1 MKKDLEEAANWIK
14 STTGSDEYT
23 ISPLRQEA
31 SSRSY
36 YRITT
41 NDQSYILAI
50 QSKEAPEKNF
60 AASGSSAAKFL
71 YAAKLLEN
79 NSVRVPEIYAF
90 SEDLR
95 FMLQEDLGD
104 VTLDTHKK
112 LDNKVVLEQALD
124 QLTLIYSVDQDVL
137 KAFSYDDLFKQTS
150 NFLDIFK
157 DRNIILSKDE
167 ITLINALRKKLV
179 ELIMNQPFLPTHNDF
194 ERRNFIYFKE
204 QIYIIDFQDLNV
216 GPMGMD
222 LASLLYEHDFDYP
235 EDLINEL
242 LQKHCERNGLGLNA
256 KDADILTKQVLTH
269 RSMRCVALLN
279 DFNKQGKL
287 LNRKDDID
295 KFIKRIHLGLSS
307 LKFTDEIHII
317 EKLL

>member
-1 MKKDLEEAANWIK
+1 MILREE
-14 STTGSDEYT
+14 
-23 ISPLRQEA
+23 
-31 SSRSY
+31 
-36 YRITT
+36 
-41 NDQSYILAI
+41 
-50 QSKEAPEKNF
+50 
-60 AASGSSAAKFL
+60 
-71 YAAKLLEN
+71 
-79 NSVRVPEIYAF
+79 
-90 SEDLR
+90 
-95 FMLQEDLGD
+95 
-104 VTLDTHKK
+104 
-112 LDNKVVLEQALD
+112 
-124 QLTLIYSVDQDVL
+124 
-137 KAFSYDDLFKQTS
+137 
-150 NFLDIFK
+150 
-157 DRNIILSKDE
+157 ILSTLKD
-167 ITLINALRKKLV
+167 
-179 ELIMNQPFLPTHNDF
+179 
-194 ERRNFIYFKE
+194 

-216 GPMGMD
+216 GPIGMD

-256 KDADILTKQVLTH
+256 KDADILIKQVLTH

>member
-50 QSKEAPEKNF
+50 QSKEAPEQNF

-112 LDNKVVLEQALD
+112 LDNKIVLEQALD
-124 QLTLIYSVDQDVL
+124 QLALIYSVDQDVL

-157 DRNIILSKDE
+157 DRNIILNKNE

-179 ELIMNQPFLPTHNDF
+179 ELIMSQPFLPTHNDF

>member
-14 STTGSDEYT
+14 NTTGSDEYT

-41 NDQSYILAI
+41 KEQSYILAI

-90 SEDLR
+90 SEDLH

-112 LDNKVVLEQALD
+112 LDNKIVLEQALD
-124 QLTLIYSVDQDVL
+124 QLSLIYSVDQDVL

-150 NFLDIFK
+150 NFLNIFK
-157 DRNIILSKDE
+157 DRNITLSKDE
-167 ITLINALRKKLV
+167 IALINALRKKLV

-194 ERRNFIYFKE
+194 ERRNFIYFKQ

-242 LQKHCERNGLGLNA
+242 LQKHCERNGLGFDA
-256 KDADILTKQVLTH
+256 KQADILTKQVLTH

-307 LKFTDEIHII
+307 LKFIDEIHVI

>member
-50 QSKEAPEKNF
+50 QSKEAPEQNF

-112 LDNKVVLEQALD
+112 LDNKIVLEQALD
-124 QLTLIYSVDQDVL
+124 QLALIYSVDQDVL

-157 DRNIILSKDE
+157 DRNIILSKDD

-179 ELIMNQPFLPTHNDF
+179 ELIMSQPFLPTHNDF

-307 LKFTDEIHII
+307 LKFKDEIHII
-317 EKLL
+317 ERLL

>member
-50 QSKEAPEKNF
+50 QSKEAPEQNF

-104 VTLDTHKK
+104 ITLDTHKK
-112 LDNKVVLEQALD
+112 LDNKIVLEQALD
-124 QLTLIYSVDQDVL
+124 QLALIYSVDQDVL

-167 ITLINALRKKLV
+167 ITLINTLRKKLV
-179 ELIMNQPFLPTHNDF
+179 ELIMSQPFLPTHNDF

-216 GPMGMD
+216 GPIGMD

>member
-14 STTGSDEYT
+14 NTTGSDEYT

-41 NDQSYILAI
+41 KEQSYILAI

-90 SEDLR
+90 SEDLH

-112 LDNKVVLEQALD
+112 LDNKIVLEQALD
-124 QLTLIYSVDQDVL
+124 QLALIYSVDQDVL

-150 NFLDIFK
+150 NFLNIFK
-157 DRNIILSKDE
+157 DRNITLSKDE
-167 ITLINALRKKLV
+167 IALINALRKKLV

-194 ERRNFIYFKE
+194 ERRNFIYFKQ

-242 LQKHCERNGLGLNA
+242 LQKHCERNGLGFDA
-256 KDADILTKQVLTH
+256 KQADILTKQVLTH

-307 LKFTDEIHII
+307 LKFIDEIHVI

>member
-36 YRITT
+36 YRIIT

-50 QSKEAPEKNF
+50 QSKEVPEENF

-95 FMLQEDLGD
+95 FMLQEDLGN

-157 DRNIILSKDE
+157 DRNIILNKDE
-167 ITLINALRKKLV
+167 ITLINSLRKKLV

-235 EDLINEL
+235 KDLIDEL
-242 LQKHCERNGLGLNA
+242 LKKHCERNALGFDA
-256 KDADILTKQVLTH
+256 KHADTLIKQVLTH

-279 DFNKQGKL
+279 DYNKQGKL
-287 LNRKDDID
+287 LNRKNDID
-295 KFIKRIHLGLSS
+295 KFIKRIHLGLDS
-307 LKFTDEIHII
+307 LGFIDEMHIV

>member
-36 YRITT
+36 YRITA

-50 QSKEAPEKNF
+50 QSKEAPEQNV

-112 LDNKVVLEQALD
+112 LDNKIVLEQALD
-124 QLTLIYSVDQDVL
+124 QLALIYSVDQDVL

-157 DRNIILSKDE
+157 DRNIILNKNE

-179 ELIMNQPFLPTHNDF
+179 ELIMSQPFLPTHNDF

-204 QIYIIDFQDLNV
+204 QVYIIDFQDLNV

>member
-14 STTGSDEYT
+14 NTTGSDEYT

-41 NDQSYILAI
+41 NEQSYILAI

-90 SEDLR
+90 SEDLH

-112 LDNKVVLEQALD
+112 LDNKIVLEQALD
-124 QLTLIYSVDQDVL
+124 QLSLIYSVDQDVL

-150 NFLDIFK
+150 NFLNIFK
-157 DRNIILSKDE
+157 DRNITLSKDE
-167 ITLINALRKKLV
+167 IALINALRKKLV

-194 ERRNFIYFKE
+194 ERRNFIYFKQ

-235 EDLINEL
+235 EDLINQL
-242 LQKHCERNGLGLNA
+242 LQKHCERNGLGFDA
-256 KDADILTKQVLTH
+256 KQADILTKQVLTH

-307 LKFTDEIHII
+307 LKFIDEIHVI

>member
-1 MKKDLEEAANWIK
+1 LKKDLEEAANWIK

-50 QSKEAPEKNF
+50 QSKEAPEQNF

-112 LDNKVVLEQALD
+112 LDNKIVLEQALD
-124 QLTLIYSVDQDVL
+124 QLALIYSVDQDVL

-157 DRNIILSKDE
+157 DRNIILNKNE

-179 ELIMNQPFLPTHNDF
+179 ELIMSQPFLPTHNDF

>member
-36 YRITT
+36 YRIIT

-50 QSKEAPEKNF
+50 QSKEAPEENF

-79 NSVRVPEIYAF
+79 NSARVPEIYAF

-167 ITLINALRKKLV
+167 ITLINSLRKKLV

-235 EDLINEL
+235 KDLIDEL
-242 LQKHCERNGLGLNA
+242 LQKHCERNALGFDA
-256 KDADILTKQVLTH
+256 KHADTLIKQVLTH

-279 DFNKQGKL
+279 DYNKQGKL
-287 LNRKDDID
+287 LNRKNDID
-295 KFIKRIHLGLSS
+295 KFIKRIHLGLDS
-307 LKFTDEIHII
+307 LGFIDEMHIV

>member
-50 QSKEAPEKNF
+50 QSKEAPEQNF

-112 LDNKVVLEQALD
+112 LDNKIVLEQALD
-124 QLTLIYSVDQDVL
+124 QLALIYSVDQDVL

-157 DRNIILSKDE
+157 DRNIILSKDD

-179 ELIMNQPFLPTHNDF
+179 ELIMSQPFLPTHNDF

>member
-14 STTGSDEYT
+14 STTGSEEYT

-31 SSRSY
+31 STRSY
-36 YRITT
+36 YRIAA

-50 QSKEAPEKNF
+50 QSKEIPEQNF

-79 NSVRVPEIYAF
+79 NSVRVPEIFAF

-104 VTLDTHKK
+104 VTLDTHKG
-112 LDNKVVLEQALD
+112 LDNRIVLEQALN
-124 QLTLIYSVDQDVL
+124 QLSLIYSVDQDVL

-157 DRNIILSKDE
+157 DRNVSLSKNE
-167 ITLINALRKKLV
+167 ISSIHSLRKKLV

-242 LQKHCERNGLGLNA
+242 LQKHCKRNGLGLSA

-307 LKFTDEIHII
+307 LKFTCEIEVI

>member
-31 SSRSY
+31 STRSY
-36 YRITT
+36 YRKTA

-50 QSKEAPEKNF
+50 QSKEIPEQNF

-79 NSVRVPEIYAF
+79 NSVRVPEIFAF

-104 VTLDTHKK
+104 VTLDTHKG
-112 LDNKVVLEQALD
+112 LDNRIVLEQALN
-124 QLTLIYSVDQDVL
+124 QLSLIYSVDQDVL
-137 KAFSYDDLFKQTS
+137 KAFTYDDLFKQTS

-157 DRNIILSKDE
+157 DRNVSLSKNE
-167 ITLINALRKKLV
+167 ISSIHNLRKKLV

-194 ERRNFIYFKE
+194 ERRNFIYYKE
-204 QIYIIDFQDLNV
+204 QIYIIDFQDINV

-235 EDLINEL
+235 ENLINEL
-242 LQKHCERNGLGLNA
+242 LQKHCKRNGLGLDA
-256 KDADILTKQVLTH
+256 KDADILIKQVLTH

-279 DFNKQGKL
+279 DFNKQGKY
-287 LNRKDDID
+287 
-295 KFIKRIHLGLSS
+295 
-307 LKFTDEIHII
+307 
-317 EKLL
+317 

>member
-41 NDQSYILAI
+41 KDQSYILAI
-50 QSKEAPEKNF
+50 QSKEAPEQNF

-112 LDNKVVLEQALD
+112 LDNKIVLEQALD
-124 QLTLIYSVDQDVL
+124 QLALIYSVDQDVL

-157 DRNIILSKDE
+157 DRNIILSKDD

-179 ELIMNQPFLPTHNDF
+179 ELIMSQPFLPTHNDF

>member
-1 MKKDLEEAANWIK
+1 LKKDLEEAANWIK
-14 STTGSDEYT
+14 NTTGSDEYT

-41 NDQSYILAI
+41 KEQSYILAI

-90 SEDLR
+90 SEDLH

-112 LDNKVVLEQALD
+112 LDNKIVLEQALD
-124 QLTLIYSVDQDVL
+124 QLALIYSVDQDVL

-150 NFLDIFK
+150 NFLNIFK
-157 DRNIILSKDE
+157 DRNITLSKDE
-167 ITLINALRKKLV
+167 IALINALRKKLV

-194 ERRNFIYFKE
+194 ERRNFIYFKQ

-235 EDLINEL
+235 EDLINQL
-242 LQKHCERNGLGLNA
+242 LQKHCERNGLGFDA
-256 KDADILTKQVLTH
+256 KQADILTKQVLTH

-307 LKFTDEIHII
+307 LKFMDEIHVI

>member
-14 STTGSDEYT
+14 NTTGSDEYT

-41 NDQSYILAI
+41 KEQSYILAI

-90 SEDLR
+90 SEDLH

-112 LDNKVVLEQALD
+112 LDNKIVLEQALD
-124 QLTLIYSVDQDVL
+124 QLALIYSVDQDVL

-150 NFLDIFK
+150 NFLNIFK
-157 DRNIILSKDE
+157 DRNITLSKDE
-167 ITLINALRKKLV
+167 IALINALRKKLV

-194 ERRNFIYFKE
+194 ERRNFIYFKQ

-235 EDLINEL
+235 EDLINQL
-242 LQKHCERNGLGLNA
+242 LQKHCERNGLGFDA
-256 KDADILTKQVLTH
+256 KQADILTKQVLTH

-307 LKFTDEIHII
+307 LKFMDEIHVI

>member
-1 MKKDLEEAANWIK
+1 MKKDLEAAANWIK
-14 STTGSDEYT
+14 STTGSDKYT

-36 YRITT
+36 YRIITD
-41 NDQSYILAI
+41 DQSYILAI
-50 QSKEAPEKNF
+50 QSKDAPEKNS
-60 AASGSSAAKFL
+60 AASGSSPAKFL
-71 YAAKLLEN
+71 YAAKLLGN

-104 VTLDTHKK
+104 ISLDSHKE
-112 LDNKVVLEQALD
+112 LDNRLVLEQALD
-124 QLTLIYSVDQDVL
+124 QLALIYSVDQDVL
-137 KAFSYDDLFKQTS
+137 KAFSYDDLFEQTS
-150 NFLDIFK
+150 NFLTIYE
-157 DRNIILSKDE
+157 DRNVSLNKNE
-167 ITLINALRKKLV
+167 ISAIHALRKKLV
-179 ELIMNQPFLPTHNDF
+179 ELIMEQPFLPTHNDF

-204 QIYIIDFQDLNV
+204 QIHIIDFQDLNV

-235 EDLINEL
+235 KDLIDEL
-242 LQKHCERNGLGLNA
+242 LQKHCERNALGFDA
-256 KDADILTKQVLTH
+256 KHADILIKQVLTH

-279 DFNKQGKL
+279 DYNKQGKL
-287 LNRKDDID
+287 LNRKNDID
-295 KFIKRIHLGLSS
+295 KFIKRIHLGLDS
-307 LKFTDEIHII
+307 LGFIDEMHIV

>member
-1 MKKDLEEAANWIK
+1 LKKDLEEAANWIK

-50 QSKEAPEKNF
+50 QSKEAPEQNF

-112 LDNKVVLEQALD
+112 LDNKIVLEQALD
-124 QLTLIYSVDQDVL
+124 QLALIYSVDQDVL

-167 ITLINALRKKLV
+167 ITLINTLRKKLV
-179 ELIMNQPFLPTHNDF
+179 ELIMSQPFLPTHNDF

>member
-36 YRITT
+36 YRIIT

-50 QSKEAPEKNF
+50 QSKEVPEENF

-167 ITLINALRKKLV
+167 ITLINSLRKKLV

-194 ERRNFIYFKE
+194 ERRNFIYFKD

-216 GPMGMD
+216 GPIGMD

-256 KDADILTKQVLTH
+256 KDADILIKQVLTH

-295 KFIKRIHLGLSS
+295 KFIKRIHLGLDS
-307 LKFTDEIHII
+307 LGFIDEMHIV

>member
-50 QSKEAPEKNF
+50 QSKEAPEQNF

-112 LDNKVVLEQALD
+112 LDNKIVLEQALD
-124 QLTLIYSVDQDVL
+124 QLALIYSVDQDVL

-167 ITLINALRKKLV
+167 ITLINTLRKKLV
-179 ELIMNQPFLPTHNDF
+179 ELIMSQPFLPTHNDF

>member
-31 SSRSY
+31 SNRSY

-50 QSKEAPEKNF
+50 QSKEAPEQNF

-112 LDNKVVLEQALD
+112 LDNKIVLEQALD
-124 QLTLIYSVDQDVL
+124 QLALIYSVDQDVL

-167 ITLINALRKKLV
+167 ITLINTLRKKLV
-179 ELIMNQPFLPTHNDF
+179 ELIMSQPFLPTHNDF

>member
-14 STTGSDEYT
+14 NTTGSDEYT

-36 YRITT
+36 YRIIT

-50 QSKEAPEKNF
+50 QSKEAPEENF

-90 SEDLR
+90 SEDLH

-112 LDNKVVLEQALD
+112 LDNKIVLEQALD
-124 QLTLIYSVDQDVL
+124 QLSLIYSVDQDVL

-150 NFLDIFK
+150 NFLNIFK
-157 DRNIILSKDE
+157 DRNITLSKDE
-167 ITLINALRKKLV
+167 IALINALRKKLV

-194 ERRNFIYFKE
+194 ERRNFIYFKQ

-242 LQKHCERNGLGLNA
+242 LQKHCERNGLGFDA
-256 KDADILTKQVLTH
+256 KQADILTKQVLTH

-307 LKFTDEIHII
+307 LKFIDEIHVI

>member
-36 YRITT
+36 YRIIT

-50 QSKEAPEKNF
+50 QSKEVPEENF

-167 ITLINALRKKLV
+167 ITLINSLRKKLV

-194 ERRNFIYFKE
+194 ERRNFIYFKD

-216 GPMGMD
+216 GPIGMD

-256 KDADILTKQVLTH
+256 KDADILIKQVLTH

>member
-14 STTGSDEYT
+14 STTSSDEYT

-179 ELIMNQPFLPTHNDF
+179 ELIMSQPFLPTHNDF

-235 EDLINEL
+235 QDLINEL
-242 LQKHCERNGLGLNA
+242 LQKHCERNGLGLDA

-307 LKFTDEIHII
+307 LKFMDEIDVI